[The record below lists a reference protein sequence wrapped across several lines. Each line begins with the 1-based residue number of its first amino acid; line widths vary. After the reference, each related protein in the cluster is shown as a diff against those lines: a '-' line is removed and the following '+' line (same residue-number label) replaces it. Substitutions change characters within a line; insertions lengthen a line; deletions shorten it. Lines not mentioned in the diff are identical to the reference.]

1 MWRSTRNLHAKRWFH
16 VTTIIDE
23 NKHHRFFIRFGLP
36 LRVDLTYH
44 NNSHWP
50 FFCQCGLNHLTI
62 ALRPRSAWFYIH
74 WSGLR
79 LYQWWFSSI
88 LLYFWRHTV
97 RKYRSKIK
105 CNLTWFNM
113 HCSTQYSSAFARS
126 PTYVWSLVNFGVV
139 FRRWIGSKF
148 QGIVVRQNLP
158 QCTISLQFFGAQ

>member
-1 MWRSTRNLHAKRWFH
+1 MWRSTRNLHTKRWFH

-50 FFCQCGLNHLTI
+50 FFANAASI
-62 ALRPRSAWFYIH
+62 I
-74 WSGLR
+74 LR
-79 LYQWWFSSI
+79 LPWGQDLPDFTFSDVIRSRDYTNGLVAI
-88 LLYFWRHTV
+88 YFTSYV
-97 RKYRSKIK
+97 IKYLSKIK
-105 CNLTWFNM
+105 YDLTWFNM
-113 HCSTQYSSAFARS
+113 HGSTQYSSAFAGS

-148 QGIVVRQNLP
+148 QRIVVRQDLP